1 MAQIK
6 RIILA
11 FCLLAALL
19 VCGIPKVSAE
29 RSEKTVPSMAEASA
43 VYFYHLESGQLIGGK
58 NETRQLP
65 AGSTVKVLSGLL
77 ACERLESL
85 LAETVEITQ
94 DMIANSSGNQYRLQA
109 GELYTVE
116 ELLYLALCGSY
127 NDAYDVLAYLAG
139 GGDLSQFIAMM
150 NQRAQELGTQ
160 NTHVQDV
167 SGVADN
173 SLTTAEDLFLIARA
187 AVENP
192 LYMRLTSAESYILLS
207 GHRIYNRNALISR
220 GWDSR
225 YYNHLCR
232 GLSAGTTTL
241 GGCSL
246 VTLAQSGNDRYI
258 CVVLGGM
265 EGAEQENPQN
275 YAYIIANRLI
285 KWGFD
290 NYRYVEV
297 LSPEKELCT
306 IGVKVSDVTSEL
318 SVRPTESLY
327 FYLPADVD
335 PERDLTYSIRLL
347 YDELEAPVTDGMHVG
362 YVAVSY
368 EGRIIGTVNLCTVGG
383 AERSGFV
390 NRLMQIKNLTENRGI
405 LAGGIFFL
413 AAIVAWILTE
423 YFLARHR
430 RHKWDKYF
438 SQKIDIPKTILKR
451 R

>member
-1 MAQIK
+1 MQKIK

-19 VCGIPKVSAE
+19 FCGMPVAAE
-29 RSEKTVPSMAEASA
+29 RTDRALPSMAEASA
-43 VYFYHLESGQLIGGK
+43 VYYYHLESGQLIGGK

-65 AGSTVKVLSGLL
+65 AGSTVKILSGLL
-77 ACERLESL
+77 ACEYLGSYL
-85 LAETVEITQ
+85 SETVEITQ
-94 DMIANSSGNQYRLQA
+94 DMIANSSGNRYRLAA

-127 NDAYDVLAYLAG
+127 NDAYDVLAYLVG
-139 GGDLSQFIAMM
+139 GGDVTHFIAMM
-150 NQRAQELGTQ
+150 NDRATALGTK

-173 SLTTAEDLFLIARA
+173 SLTTAEDIFLIARV

-192 LYMRLTSAESYILLS
+192 LYMSLTSADSYNMS
-207 GHRIYNRNALISR
+207 GGQRIYNRNALVSR

-246 VTLAQSGNDRYI
+246 VTLAQNGNDRYL
-258 CVVLGGM
+258 CVILGAA
-265 EGAEQENPQN
+265 EGPEETNPEN
-275 YAYIIANRLI
+275 YAYVIANRLI
-285 KWGFD
+285 QWGFAT
-290 NYRYVEV
+290 YRYVEI
-297 LSPEKELCT
+297 LSPETEICK
-306 IGVKVSDVTSEL
+306 IKVKVSDVTSEL
-318 SVRPTESLY
+318 AVRPTEALY
-327 FYLPADVD
+327 FYLPSDVE
-335 PERDLTYSIRLL
+335 PARDLTYSIRLL
-347 YDELEAPVTDGMHVG
+347 YDELEAPVSDGMHVG

-390 NRLMQIKNLTENRGI
+390 NRLMQIKNLTKNRVV

-413 AAIVAWILTE
+413 VAIVSWILTE

-438 SQKIDIPKTILKR
+438 SQKIDLPKTVLKR
-451 R
+451 K